1 MNSFLIW
8 DKYDNTYKTVV
19 DIKEVN
25 QLQEVINAMANEIY
39 MIAIKDNGNHFN
51 TAEEV
56 IEYFTNKAKEDIKE
70 WN

>member
-25 QLQEVINAMANEIY
+25 QLQEIINLMAEH
-39 MIAIKDNGNHFN
+39 IKEGCDFDNRIQ
-51 TAEEV
+51 TKQQ
-56 IEYFTNKAKEDIKE
+56 ILEYFTNKAVR
-70 WN
+70 

>member
-39 MIAIKDNGNHFN
+39 MIARRKLAKFSLPFFN
-51 TAEEV
+51 ACYIIAYLSTA
-56 IEYFTNKAKEDIKE
+56 I
-70 WN
+70 

>member
-56 IEYFTNKAKEDIKE
+56 IEYFTNKAEEDIKE
-70 WN
+70 

>member
-56 IEYFTNKAKEDIKE
+56 IEYFTNKVEEDKD
-70 WN
+70 NG

>member
-25 QLQEVINAMANEIY
+25 QLQEVINAMANDIY

-56 IEYFTNKAKEDIKE
+56 IEYFTNKVEESEK
-70 WN
+70 